1 MRFLVLIQIDPALQA
16 ALPQAEADAMMRSCL
31 AHAERL
37 KAQGILLD
45 SQQLE
50 PPAQARTL
58 RERDGKARWS
68 DGPFAETKE
77 FLAGFNLIE
86 AADEGEALRIA
97 ASFPWARLGS
107 IEVRP
112 VRDMDAV
119 RRRVAA

>member
-1 MRFLVLIQIDPALQA
+1 MRFLVMIHSDPVLHA
-16 ALPQAEADAMMRSCL
+16 ALSQAEADALMRSCL
-31 AHAERL
+31 AHADQLR
-37 KAQGILLD
+37 AQGILLD

-50 PPAQARTL
+50 PPVQARTL
-58 RERDGKARWS
+58 RERDGRAHWS